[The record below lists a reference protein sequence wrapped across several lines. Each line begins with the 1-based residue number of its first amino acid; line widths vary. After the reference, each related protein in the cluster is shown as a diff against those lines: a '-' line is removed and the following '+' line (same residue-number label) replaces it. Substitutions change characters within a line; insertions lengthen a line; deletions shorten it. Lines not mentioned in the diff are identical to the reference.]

1 MSTYVD
7 EENLL
12 LLRTFSSLRI
22 VVHSLLLPY
31 LYSSGSHT
39 AETEGS
45 SYLCRVLDSVLASGI
60 ERDEKNRLNL

>member
-1 MSTYVD
+1 MD

-12 LLRTFSSLRI
+12 LLRTFSSLKI
-22 VVHSLLLPY
+22 VAHPLLLPY
-31 LYSSGSHT
+31 LHSSDSYT

-45 SYLCRVLDSVLASGI
+45 SYLCRVLDPVLVSDI